1 MPEHDYAEYL
11 ADAINGTIR
20 GGWLD
25 RMALESDYD
34 EPEDVRVRWQT
45 DGTTILEG
53 SRSLN
58 NYGHYRVTVIVE
70 PAESWQQVTWRDV
83 AERTP
88 ENVGPRDIRPLV
100 SLGGVEAVVLSAAVQ
115 RWHVKP
121 GTGDAKWN
129 PPVAQEHDVV
139 AVRLQVAGQEPKTY
153 TMPPTGPVMLLSDS
167 PTGPAL
173 AALVHGGLNPTPVEE
188 A

>member
-1 MPEHDYAEYL
+1 MD
-11 ADAINGTIR
+11 
-20 GGWLD
+20 
-25 RMALESDYD
+25 
-34 EPEDVRVRWQT
+34 
-45 DGTTILEG
+45 DGTVELHDEYRAMVAG
-53 SRSLN
+53 P
-58 NYGHYRVTVIVE
+58 YRVTVIVE

-173 AALVHGGLNPTPVEE
+173 AAMVHGGLNPTPVEE